1 MMEIKANEH
10 WYVNLELTEAGSKM
24 AGYEPFFLR
33 FYEPEPFL
41 N

>member
-1 MMEIKANEH
+1 
-10 WYVNLELTEAGSKM
+10 M

-41 N
+41 NECETAILYFLVRRFRKVLSHN